1 MPSTSQPNISLING
15 LDVLEAVMAAPGPVG
30 SRELARTL
38 DLDRSVT
45 NRLLLTLASQ
55 GMLERTS
62 NGRYLPADI

>member
-1 MPSTSQPNISLING
+1 
-15 LDVLEAVMAAPGPVG
+15 MAAPGPVG